1 MTGKIIFAEVQAFP
15 KVRQFSFD
23 FFNESNQYFC
33 RLKHSNWLD
42 WIQRVWKV
50 GQKNKNVLFFCA
62 EETQRIVSFKLGV
75 PKCL

>member
-42 WIQRVWKV
+42 WIQKVWQGGEK
-50 GQKNKNVLFFCA
+50 K
-62 EETQRIVSFKLGV
+62 
-75 PKCL
+75 